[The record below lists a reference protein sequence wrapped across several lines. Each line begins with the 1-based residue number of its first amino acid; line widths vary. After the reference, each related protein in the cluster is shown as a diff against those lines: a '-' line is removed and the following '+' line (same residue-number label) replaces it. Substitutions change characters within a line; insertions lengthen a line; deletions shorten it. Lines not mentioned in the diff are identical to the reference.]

1 MKTVIRF
8 ILLIVLIHAVSTI
21 ALQGFQESKKSVYA
35 HTGAY
40 YVSNNRSGVLADPGD
55 LIEQLADSSATIIG
69 TDQDGHMLMSSFST
83 LSLVRGRAPARA
95 DEYVAPDGGGSD
107 CDSSNAD
114 GDSQCV
120 GTYAET
126 LTLNGLGDIYLM
138 EPGAKVTLRE
148 IRCDREPDKVVADR
162 LADAGFVRLTG
173 ENIDQKINAET
184 YSLIEL
190 ILRIFSAT
198 LLIMGGVAW
207 ITLILRQVI
216 DSSRQL
222 QALAGFGASPWEIA
236 TNYVTIHRK
245 ELRRV
250 AWETGSV
257 FLLAGIV
264 SALVTRWYW
273 ILLLA
278 AAWMATFALL
288 IASLILVVLVKIRLG
303 NTARFQAPPS
313 ILFYILSVA
322 AGAAGYMC
330 TRNGLV
336 IIAAV
341 LLVIMEIV
349 IQRHLMVSSLYRSM
363 GATLASLL
371 VILTVLTGLNVGT
384 ISIGIDVV
392 RKENLSVDTT
402 MPFETQIVAA
412 SLPDS
417 IEDKHDLHRFAYIN
431 PVSGIEVNGE
441 RAYPLIYATD
451 LSRYE
456 GYVVSG
462 STLNDD
468 SVAIGRA
475 LATKYNIGVGNT
487 VNINGK
493 IVTITNVVGTEQY
506 AGMMIYMSN
515 AEFEELYKGKGT
527 TYYATDRPK
536 GEVENTFPDGT
547 TIMSKADYR
556 KFYQNSAA
564 GTLSLV
570 YGLTAVILLV
580 SAYIA
585 YKLFSAFIDFIEWK
599 INLMRGFGMSRGEFM
614 RSVIILFAAVALGA
628 LLVNL
633 IFSGQLSSHLT
644 QWILDSTDSY
654 VDIAI
659 EPTTIVA
666 VAAEHVILIVLLSVL
681 AHRRITRESIYRQF
695 LRTNPRA

>member
-21 ALQGFQESKKSVYA
+21 ALQSFQESKRAAYA

-40 YVSNNRSGVLADPGD
+40 YVSNNRGGVLADPGD

-69 TDQDGHMLMSSFST
+69 TDQDGRVLMSSFST
-83 LSLVRGRAPARA
+83 LSLVRGRAPARV

-107 CDSSNAD
+107 CDSSDAD

-120 GTYAET
+120 GMYAET

-138 EPGAKVTLRE
+138 EPGTKVTLRE
-148 IRCDREPDKVVADR
+148 IRCDREPDKAVADR
-162 LADAGFVRLTG
+162 LVDAGFVRLTG

-207 ITLILRQVI
+207 ITLILRQVV

-236 TNYVTIHRK
+236 TSYVTIHRK

-257 FLLAGIV
+257 FLVAGIAA
-264 SALVTRWYW
+264 ALVTHWYW

-278 AAWMATFALL
+278 AAWMAAFALL
-288 IASLILVVLVKIRLG
+288 IASLILVVFVKVRLG
-303 NTARFQAPPS
+303 DTARFQAPPS
-313 ILFYILSVA
+313 LLYILSVA
-322 AGAAGYMC
+322 AGAAGYMY
-330 TRNGLV
+330 TRSGLV

-349 IQRHLMVSSLYRSM
+349 IQRHLMTSSLYRSM

-384 ISIGIDVV
+384 ISIGIDVM

-402 MPFETQIVAA
+402 MPFETRIVAA

-456 GYVVSG
+456 DYVVSG

-493 IVTITNVVGTEQY
+493 VVTITDVVGTEQY

-536 GEVENTFPDGT
+536 EEVEDAFPDGT
-547 TIMSKADYR
+547 TIMSRADYR

-599 INLMRGFGMSRGEFM
+599 INLMRGLGMSRGEFM
-614 RSVIILFAAVALGA
+614 RSVIILFAAIALGA

-654 VDIAI
+654 VDISI
-659 EPTTIVA
+659 EPTTIGA
-666 VAAEHVILIVLLSVL
+666 VAAENIILIVLLSVF
-681 AHRRITRESIYRQF
+681 AHRRITRESIYQQF
-695 LRTNPRA
+695 LRANPRA

>member
-21 ALQGFQESKKSVYA
+21 ALQSFQESKRAAYA

-40 YVSNNRSGVLADPGD
+40 YVSNNRGGVLADPGD

-69 TDQDGHMLMSSFST
+69 TDQDGRVLMSSFST
-83 LSLVRGRAPARA
+83 LSLVRGRAPARV

-107 CDSSNAD
+107 CDSSDAD

-120 GTYAET
+120 GMYAET

-138 EPGAKVTLRE
+138 EPGTKVTLRE
-148 IRCDREPDKVVADR
+148 IRCDREPDKAVADR
-162 LADAGFVRLTG
+162 LVDAGFVRLTG

-207 ITLILRQVI
+207 ITLILRQVV

-236 TNYVTIHRK
+236 TSYVTIHRK

-257 FLLAGIV
+257 FLVAGIAA
-264 SALVTRWYW
+264 ALVTHWYW

-278 AAWMATFALL
+278 AAWMAAFALL
-288 IASLILVVLVKIRLG
+288 IASLILVVFVKVRLG
-303 NTARFQAPPS
+303 DTARFQAPPS
-313 ILFYILSVA
+313 LLYILSVA
-322 AGAAGYMC
+322 AGAAGYMY
-330 TRNGLV
+330 TRSGLV

-349 IQRHLMVSSLYRSM
+349 IQRHLMTSSLYRSM

-384 ISIGIDVV
+384 ISIGIDVM

-402 MPFETQIVAA
+402 MPFETRIVAA

-456 GYVVSG
+456 DYVVSG

-493 IVTITNVVGTEQY
+493 VVTITDVVGTEQY

-527 TYYATDRPK
+527 TCYATDRPK
-536 GEVENTFPDGT
+536 EEVEDAFPDGT
-547 TIMSKADYR
+547 TIMSRADYR

-599 INLMRGFGMSRGEFM
+599 INLMRGLGMSRGEFM
-614 RSVIILFAAVALGA
+614 RSVIILFAAIALGA

-654 VDIAI
+654 VDISI
-659 EPTTIVA
+659 EPTTIGA
-666 VAAEHVILIVLLSVL
+666 VENIILIVLLSVF
-681 AHRRITRESIYRQF
+681 AHRRITRESIYQQF
-695 LRTNPRA
+695 LRANPRA

>member
-21 ALQGFQESKKSVYA
+21 ALQSFQESKRAAYA

-40 YVSNNRSGVLADPGD
+40 YVSNNRGGVLADPGD

-69 TDQDGHMLMSSFST
+69 TDQDGRVLMSSFST
-83 LSLVRGRAPARA
+83 LSLVRGRAPARV

-107 CDSSNAD
+107 CDSSDAD

-120 GTYAET
+120 GMYAET

-138 EPGAKVTLRE
+138 EPGTKVTLRE
-148 IRCDREPDKVVADR
+148 IRCDREPDKAVADR
-162 LADAGFVRLTG
+162 LVDAGFVRLTG

-207 ITLILRQVI
+207 ITLILRQVV

-236 TNYVTIHRK
+236 TSYVTIHRK

-257 FLLAGIV
+257 FLVAGIAA
-264 SALVTRWYW
+264 ALVTHWYW

-278 AAWMATFALL
+278 AAWMAAFALL
-288 IASLILVVLVKIRLG
+288 IASLILVVFVKVRLG
-303 NTARFQAPPS
+303 DTARFQAPPS
-313 ILFYILSVA
+313 LLYILSVA
-322 AGAAGYMC
+322 AGAAGYMY
-330 TRNGLV
+330 TRSGLV

-349 IQRHLMVSSLYRSM
+349 IQRHLMTSSLYRSM

-384 ISIGIDVV
+384 ISIGIDVM

-402 MPFETQIVAA
+402 MPFETRIVAA

-456 GYVVSG
+456 DYVVSG

-493 IVTITNVVGTEQY
+493 VVTITDVVGTEQY

-515 AEFEELYKGKGT
+515 AEFEELYKGKGA

-536 GEVENTFPDGT
+536 EEVEDAFPDGT
-547 TIMSKADYR
+547 TIMSRADYR

-599 INLMRGFGMSRGEFM
+599 INLMRGLGMSRGEFM
-614 RSVIILFAAVALGA
+614 RSVIILFAAIALGA

-654 VDIAI
+654 VDISI
-659 EPTTIVA
+659 EPTTIGA
-666 VAAEHVILIVLLSVL
+666 VAAENIILIVLLSVF
-681 AHRRITRESIYRQF
+681 AHRRITRESIYQQF
-695 LRTNPRA
+695 LRANPRA

>member
-21 ALQGFQESKKSVYA
+21 ALQSFQESKRAAYA

-40 YVSNNRSGVLADPGD
+40 YVSNNRGGVLADPGD

-69 TDQDGHMLMSSFST
+69 TDQDGRVLMSNFST
-83 LSLVRGRAPARA
+83 LSLVRGRAPARV

-120 GTYAET
+120 GMYAET

-138 EPGAKVTLRE
+138 EPGTKVTLRE
-148 IRCDREPDKVVADR
+148 IRCDREPDKAVADR
-162 LADAGFVRLTG
+162 LVDAGFVRLTG

-207 ITLILRQVI
+207 ITLILRQVV

-236 TNYVTIHRK
+236 TSYVTIHRK

-257 FLLAGIV
+257 FLVAGIAA
-264 SALVTRWYW
+264 ALVTHWYW

-288 IASLILVVLVKIRLG
+288 IASLILVVLVKVRLG
-303 NTARFQAPPS
+303 DTARFQAPPS
-313 ILFYILSVA
+313 LLYILSVA
-322 AGAAGYMC
+322 AGAAGYMY
-330 TRNGLV
+330 TRSGFV
-336 IIAAV
+336 IIAAF

-363 GATLASLL
+363 GATLVSLL
-371 VILTVLTGLNVGT
+371 VILIVLTGLNIGT
-384 ISIGIDVV
+384 VSIGLDVM

-402 MPFETQIVAA
+402 MPFETRIVTA

-417 IEDKHDLHRFAYIN
+417 MEDEHDLHRFAYIN

-462 STLNDD
+462 SAFNDD

-475 LATKYNIGVGNT
+475 LARKYNIGVGNT

-493 IVTITNVVGTEQY
+493 MVTITDVVGTEQY

-515 AEFEELYKGKGT
+515 AEFEKIYKGKGT
-527 TYYATDRPK
+527 TYYATDLPK
-536 GEVENTFPDGT
+536 EEVEDAFPDGT
-547 TIMSKADYR
+547 TIMSRADYR

-599 INLMRGFGMSRGEFM
+599 INLMRGLGMSRGEFM
-614 RSVIILFAAVALGA
+614 RSVIILFAAIALGA

-633 IFSGQLSSHLT
+633 IFSGQFSSHLT

-654 VDIAI
+654 VDISI
-659 EPTTIVA
+659 EPTTIGA
-666 VAAEHVILIVLLSVL
+666 VAAENIILIVLLSVF
-681 AHRRITRESIYRQF
+681 AHRGITRESIYQQF
-695 LRTNPRA
+695 LRTNPRV

>member
-21 ALQGFQESKKSVYA
+21 ALQSFQESKRAAYA

-40 YVSNNRSGVLADPGD
+40 YVSNNRGGVLADPGD

-69 TDQDGHMLMSSFST
+69 TDQDGRVLMSSFST
-83 LSLVRGRAPARA
+83 LSLVRGRAPARV

-107 CDSSNAD
+107 CDSSDAD

-120 GTYAET
+120 GMYAET

-138 EPGAKVTLRE
+138 EPGTKVTLRE
-148 IRCDREPDKVVADR
+148 IRCDREPDKAVADR
-162 LADAGFVRLTG
+162 LVDAGFVRLTG

-207 ITLILRQVI
+207 ITLILRQVV

-236 TNYVTIHRK
+236 TSYVTIHRK

-257 FLLAGIV
+257 FLVAGIAA
-264 SALVTRWYW
+264 ALVTHWYW

-278 AAWMATFALL
+278 AAWMAAFALL
-288 IASLILVVLVKIRLG
+288 IASLILVVFVKVRLG
-303 NTARFQAPPS
+303 DTARFQAPPS
-313 ILFYILSVA
+313 LLYILSVA
-322 AGAAGYMC
+322 AGAAGYMY
-330 TRNGLV
+330 TRSGLV

-349 IQRHLMVSSLYRSM
+349 IQRHLMTSSLYRSM

-384 ISIGIDVV
+384 ISIGIDVM

-402 MPFETQIVAA
+402 MPFETRIVAA

-456 GYVVSG
+456 DYVVSG

-493 IVTITNVVGTEQY
+493 VVTITDVVGTEQY

-527 TYYATDRPK
+527 TCYATDRPK
-536 GEVENTFPDGT
+536 EEVEDAFPDGT
-547 TIMSKADYR
+547 TIMSRADYR

-599 INLMRGFGMSRGEFM
+599 INLMRGLGMSRGEFM
-614 RSVIILFAAVALGA
+614 RSVIILFAAIALGA

-654 VDIAI
+654 VDISI
-659 EPTTIVA
+659 EPTTIGA
-666 VAAEHVILIVLLSVL
+666 VAAENIILIVLLSVF
-681 AHRRITRESIYRQF
+681 AHRRITRESIYQQF
-695 LRTNPRA
+695 LRANPRA

>member
-21 ALQGFQESKKSVYA
+21 ALQSFQESKRAAYA

-69 TDQDGHMLMSSFST
+69 TDQDGRVLMSSFST
-83 LSLVRGRAPARA
+83 LSLVRGRAPARV

-107 CDSSNAD
+107 CDSSDAD

-120 GTYAET
+120 GMYAET

-162 LADAGFVRLTG
+162 LVDAGFVRLTA

-207 ITLILRQVI
+207 ITLILRQVV

-236 TNYVTIHRK
+236 TSYVTIHRK

-257 FLLAGIV
+257 FLVAGIV
-264 SALVTRWYW
+264 AALVTHWYW

-288 IASLILVVLVKIRLG
+288 IASLILVVLVKVRLG
-303 NTARFQAPPS
+303 DTARFQAPPS
-313 ILFYILSVA
+313 LLYILSAA

-349 IQRHLMVSSLYRSM
+349 I
-363 GATLASLL
+363 
-371 VILTVLTGLNVGT
+371 
-384 ISIGIDVV
+384 
-392 RKENLSVDTT
+392 
-402 MPFETQIVAA
+402 
-412 SLPDS
+412 
-417 IEDKHDLHRFAYIN
+417 
-431 PVSGIEVNGE
+431 
-441 RAYPLIYATD
+441 
-451 LSRYE
+451 
-456 GYVVSG
+456 
-462 STLNDD
+462 
-468 SVAIGRA
+468 
-475 LATKYNIGVGNT
+475 
-487 VNINGK
+487 
-493 IVTITNVVGTEQY
+493 
-506 AGMMIYMSN
+506 
-515 AEFEELYKGKGT
+515 
-527 TYYATDRPK
+527 
-536 GEVENTFPDGT
+536 
-547 TIMSKADYR
+547 
-556 KFYQNSAA
+556 
-564 GTLSLV
+564 
-570 YGLTAVILLV
+570 
-580 SAYIA
+580 
-585 YKLFSAFIDFIEWK
+585 
-599 INLMRGFGMSRGEFM
+599 
-614 RSVIILFAAVALGA
+614 
-628 LLVNL
+628 
-633 IFSGQLSSHLT
+633 
-644 QWILDSTDSY
+644 
-654 VDIAI
+654 
-659 EPTTIVA
+659 
-666 VAAEHVILIVLLSVL
+666 
-681 AHRRITRESIYRQF
+681 
-695 LRTNPRA
+695 

>member
-1 MKTVIRF
+1 M
-8 ILLIVLIHAVSTI
+8 
-21 ALQGFQESKKSVYA
+21 
-35 HTGAY
+35 
-40 YVSNNRSGVLADPGD
+40 
-55 LIEQLADSSATIIG
+55 
-69 TDQDGHMLMSSFST
+69 
-83 LSLVRGRAPARA
+83 
-95 DEYVAPDGGGSD
+95 
-107 CDSSNAD
+107 
-114 GDSQCV
+114 
-120 GTYAET
+120 YAET

-138 EPGAKVTLRE
+138 EPGTKVTLRE
-148 IRCDREPDKVVADR
+148 IRCDREPDKAVADR
-162 LADAGFVRLTG
+162 LVDAGFVRLTG

-207 ITLILRQVI
+207 ITLILRQVV

-236 TNYVTIHRK
+236 TSYVTIHRK

-257 FLLAGIV
+257 FLVAGIAA
-264 SALVTRWYW
+264 ALVTHWYW

-278 AAWMATFALL
+278 AAWMAAFALL
-288 IASLILVVLVKIRLG
+288 IASLILVVFVKVRLG
-303 NTARFQAPPS
+303 DTARFQAPPS
-313 ILFYILSVA
+313 LLYILSVA
-322 AGAAGYMC
+322 AGAAGYMY
-330 TRNGLV
+330 TRSGLV

-349 IQRHLMVSSLYRSM
+349 IQRHLMTSSLYRSM

-384 ISIGIDVV
+384 ISIGIDVM

-402 MPFETQIVAA
+402 MPFETRIVAA

-456 GYVVSG
+456 DYVVSG

-493 IVTITNVVGTEQY
+493 VVTITDVVGTEQY

-536 GEVENTFPDGT
+536 EEVEDAFPDGT
-547 TIMSKADYR
+547 TIMSRADYR

-599 INLMRGFGMSRGEFM
+599 INLMRGLGMSRGEFM
-614 RSVIILFAAVALGA
+614 RSVIILFAAIALGA

-654 VDIAI
+654 VDISI
-659 EPTTIVA
+659 EPTTIGA
-666 VAAEHVILIVLLSVL
+666 VAAENIILIVLLSVF
-681 AHRRITRESIYRQF
+681 AHRRITRESIYQQF
-695 LRTNPRA
+695 LRANPRA

>member
-21 ALQGFQESKKSVYA
+21 ALQSFQESKRAAYA

-40 YVSNNRSGVLADPGD
+40 YVSNNRGGVLADPGD

-69 TDQDGHMLMSSFST
+69 TDQDGRVLMSSFST
-83 LSLVRGRAPARA
+83 LSLVRGRAPARV
-95 DEYVAPDGGGSD
+95 DEYVAPDGGDSD
-107 CDSSNAD
+107 CDSSDAD

-120 GTYAET
+120 GMYAET

-138 EPGAKVTLRE
+138 EPGTKVTLRE
-148 IRCDREPDKVVADR
+148 IRCDREPDKAVADR
-162 LADAGFVRLTG
+162 LVDAGFVRLTG

-207 ITLILRQVI
+207 ITLILRQVV

-236 TNYVTIHRK
+236 TSYVTIHRK

-257 FLLAGIV
+257 FLVAGIAA
-264 SALVTRWYW
+264 ALVTHWYW

-278 AAWMATFALL
+278 AAWMAAFALL
-288 IASLILVVLVKIRLG
+288 IASLILVVFVKVRLG
-303 NTARFQAPPS
+303 DTARFQAPPS
-313 ILFYILSVA
+313 LLYILSVA
-322 AGAAGYMC
+322 AGAAGYMY
-330 TRNGLV
+330 TRSGLV

-349 IQRHLMVSSLYRSM
+349 IQRHLMTSSLYRSM

-384 ISIGIDVV
+384 ISIGIDVM

-402 MPFETQIVAA
+402 MPFETRIVAA

-456 GYVVSG
+456 DYVVSG

-493 IVTITNVVGTEQY
+493 VVTITDVVGTEQY

-536 GEVENTFPDGT
+536 EEVEDAFPDGT
-547 TIMSKADYR
+547 TIMSRADYR

-599 INLMRGFGMSRGEFM
+599 INLMRGLGMSRGEFM
-614 RSVIILFAAVALGA
+614 RSVIILFAAIALGA

-654 VDIAI
+654 VDISI
-659 EPTTIVA
+659 EPTTIGA
-666 VAAEHVILIVLLSVL
+666 VAAENIILIVLLSVF
-681 AHRRITRESIYRQF
+681 AHRRITRESIYQQF
-695 LRTNPRA
+695 LRANPRA

>member
-21 ALQGFQESKKSVYA
+21 ALQSFQESKRAAYA

-40 YVSNNRSGVLADPGD
+40 YVSNNRGGVLADPGD

-69 TDQDGHMLMSSFST
+69 TDQDGRVLMSSFST
-83 LSLVRGRAPARA
+83 LSLVRGRAPARV

-107 CDSSNAD
+107 CDSSDAD

-120 GTYAET
+120 GMYAET

-138 EPGAKVTLRE
+138 EPGTKVTLRE
-148 IRCDREPDKVVADR
+148 IRCDREPDKAVADR
-162 LADAGFVRLTG
+162 LVDAGFVRLTG

-207 ITLILRQVI
+207 ITLILRQVV

-236 TNYVTIHRK
+236 TSYVTIHRK

-257 FLLAGIV
+257 FLVAGIAA
-264 SALVTRWYW
+264 ALVTHWYW

-278 AAWMATFALL
+278 AAWMAAFALL
-288 IASLILVVLVKIRLG
+288 IASLILVVFVKVRLG
-303 NTARFQAPPS
+303 DTARFQAPPS
-313 ILFYILSVA
+313 LLYILSVA
-322 AGAAGYMC
+322 AGAAGYMY
-330 TRNGLV
+330 TRSGLV

-349 IQRHLMVSSLYRSM
+349 IQRHLMTSSLYRSM

-384 ISIGIDVV
+384 ISIGIDVM

-402 MPFETQIVAA
+402 MPFETRIVAA

-456 GYVVSG
+456 DYVVSG

-475 LATKYNIGVGNT
+475 LATKYNIGIGNT

-493 IVTITNVVGTEQY
+493 VVTITDVVGTEQY

-536 GEVENTFPDGT
+536 EEVEDAFPDGT
-547 TIMSKADYR
+547 TIMSRADYR

-599 INLMRGFGMSRGEFM
+599 INLMRGLGMSRGEFM
-614 RSVIILFAAVALGA
+614 RSVIILFAAIALGA

-654 VDIAI
+654 VDISI
-659 EPTTIVA
+659 EPTTIGA
-666 VAAEHVILIVLLSVL
+666 VAAENIILIVLLSVF
-681 AHRRITRESIYRQF
+681 AHRRITRESIYQQF
-695 LRTNPRA
+695 LRANPRA

>member
-21 ALQGFQESKKSVYA
+21 ALQSFQESKRAAYA

-40 YVSNNRSGVLADPGD
+40 YVSNNRGGVLADPGD

-69 TDQDGHMLMSSFST
+69 TDQDGRVLMSSFST
-83 LSLVRGRAPARA
+83 LSLVRGRAPARV

-107 CDSSNAD
+107 CDSSDAD

-120 GTYAET
+120 GMYAET

-138 EPGAKVTLRE
+138 EPGTKVTLRE
-148 IRCDREPDKVVADR
+148 IRCDREPDKAVADR
-162 LADAGFVRLTG
+162 LVDAGFVRLTG

-207 ITLILRQVI
+207 ITLILRQVV

-236 TNYVTIHRK
+236 TSYVTIHRK

-257 FLLAGIV
+257 FLVAGIAA
-264 SALVTRWYW
+264 ALVTHWYW

-278 AAWMATFALL
+278 AAWMAAFALL
-288 IASLILVVLVKIRLG
+288 IASLILVVFVKVRLG
-303 NTARFQAPPS
+303 DTARFQAPPS
-313 ILFYILSVA
+313 LLYILSVA
-322 AGAAGYMC
+322 AGAAGYMY
-330 TRNGLV
+330 TRSGLV

-349 IQRHLMVSSLYRSM
+349 IQRHLMTSSLYRSM

-384 ISIGIDVV
+384 ISIGIDVM

-402 MPFETQIVAA
+402 MPFETRIVAA

-456 GYVVSG
+456 DYVVSG

-493 IVTITNVVGTEQY
+493 VVTITDVVGTEQY

-536 GEVENTFPDGT
+536 EEVEDAFPDGT
-547 TIMSKADYR
+547 TIMSRADYR

-599 INLMRGFGMSRGEFM
+599 INLMRGLGMSRGEFM
-614 RSVIILFAAVALGA
+614 RSVIILFAAIALGA

-644 QWILDSTDSY
+644 QWILDSTVSY
-654 VDIAI
+654 VDVTI
-659 EPTTIVA
+659 EPTTIGA
-666 VAAEHVILIVLLSVL
+666 VAAENIILIVLLSVF
-681 AHRRITRESIYRQF
+681 AHRRITRESIYQQF
-695 LRTNPRA
+695 LRANPRA

>member
-21 ALQGFQESKKSVYA
+21 ALQSFQESKRAAYA

-40 YVSNNRSGVLADPGD
+40 YVSNNRGGVLADPGD

-69 TDQDGHMLMSSFST
+69 TDQDGRVLMSSFST
-83 LSLVRGRAPARA
+83 LSLVRGRAPARV

-107 CDSSNAD
+107 CDSSDAD

-120 GTYAET
+120 GMYAET

-138 EPGAKVTLRE
+138 EPGTKVTLRE
-148 IRCDREPDKVVADR
+148 IRCDREPDKAVADR
-162 LADAGFVRLTG
+162 LVDAGFVRLTG

-207 ITLILRQVI
+207 ITLILRQVV

-236 TNYVTIHRK
+236 TSYVTIHRK

-257 FLLAGIV
+257 FLVAGIAA
-264 SALVTRWYW
+264 ALVTHWYW

-278 AAWMATFALL
+278 AAWMAAFALL
-288 IASLILVVLVKIRLG
+288 IASLILVVFVKVRLG
-303 NTARFQAPPS
+303 DTARFQAPPS
-313 ILFYILSVA
+313 LLYILSVA
-322 AGAAGYMC
+322 AGAAGYMY
-330 TRNGLV
+330 TRSGLV

-349 IQRHLMVSSLYRSM
+349 IQRHLMTSSLYRSM

-384 ISIGIDVV
+384 ISIGIDVM

-402 MPFETQIVAA
+402 MPFETRIVAA

-456 GYVVSG
+456 DYVVSG

-493 IVTITNVVGTEQY
+493 VVTITDVVGTEQY

-536 GEVENTFPDGT
+536 EEVEDAFPDGT
-547 TIMSKADYR
+547 TIMSRADYR

-580 SAYIA
+580 IAYIA

-599 INLMRGFGMSRGEFM
+599 INLMRGLGMSRGEFM
-614 RSVIILFAAVALGA
+614 RSVIILFAAIALGA

-654 VDIAI
+654 VDISI
-659 EPTTIVA
+659 EPTTIGA
-666 VAAEHVILIVLLSVL
+666 VAAENIILIVLLSVF
-681 AHRRITRESIYRQF
+681 AHRRITRESIYQQF
-695 LRTNPRA
+695 LRANPRA

>member
-21 ALQGFQESKKSVYA
+21 ALQSFQESKRAAYA

-40 YVSNNRSGVLADPGD
+40 YVSNNRGGVLADPGD

-69 TDQDGHMLMSSFST
+69 TDQDGRVLMSSFST
-83 LSLVRGRAPARA
+83 LSLVRGRAPARV

-107 CDSSNAD
+107 CDSSDAD

-120 GTYAET
+120 GMYAET

-138 EPGAKVTLRE
+138 EPGTKVTLRE
-148 IRCDREPDKVVADR
+148 IRCDREPDKAVADR
-162 LADAGFVRLTG
+162 LVDAGFVRLTG

-207 ITLILRQVI
+207 ITLILRQVV

-236 TNYVTIHRK
+236 TSYVTIHRK

-257 FLLAGIV
+257 FLVAGIAA
-264 SALVTRWYW
+264 ALVTHWYW

-278 AAWMATFALL
+278 AAWMAAFALL
-288 IASLILVVLVKIRLG
+288 IASLILVVFVKVRLG
-303 NTARFQAPPS
+303 DTARFQAPPS
-313 ILFYILSVA
+313 LLYILSVA
-322 AGAAGYMC
+322 AGAAGYMY
-330 TRNGLV
+330 TRSGLV

-349 IQRHLMVSSLYRSM
+349 IQRHLMTSSLYRSM

-384 ISIGIDVV
+384 ISIGIDVM

-402 MPFETQIVAA
+402 MPFETRIVAA

-456 GYVVSG
+456 DYVVSG

-493 IVTITNVVGTEQY
+493 VVTITDVVGTEQY

-527 TYYATDRPK
+527 TYYAADRPK
-536 GEVENTFPDGT
+536 EEVEDAFPDGT
-547 TIMSKADYR
+547 TIMSRADYR

-599 INLMRGFGMSRGEFM
+599 INLMRGLGMSRGEFM
-614 RSVIILFAAVALGA
+614 RSVIILFAAIALGA

-654 VDIAI
+654 VDISI
-659 EPTTIVA
+659 EPTTIGA
-666 VAAEHVILIVLLSVL
+666 VAAENIILIVLLSVF
-681 AHRRITRESIYRQF
+681 AHRRITRESIYQQF
-695 LRTNPRA
+695 LRANPRA